1 VLKTESKTSNAQPAV
16 GADGNGAQ
24 GGAKGVNP
32 LPKEDEPQD
41 KDSDEGSTDV
51 SDGFRYQHTKPTWR
65 CVRTLYMTLPGG
77 NTACVVTLNVRVE
90 NGVVI
95 DVSSG
100 TISVLVTVY

>member
-1 VLKTESKTSNAQPAV
+1 MYRM
-16 GADGNGAQ
+16 
-24 GGAKGVNP
+24 
-32 LPKEDEPQD
+32 
-41 KDSDEGSTDV
+41 V
-51 SDGFRYQHTKPTWR
+51 SDTSIRSQHGGVFEWR